1 MPSNILIIENDVNL
15 TQTYIEIFN
24 SNLKIQYKIID
35 SFNSLKEQLNT
46 NQFSHLII
54 NRNVDKLWNT
64 KYNEFINVPTLVIS
78 DEQKQNDSY
87 FITNLPL
94 THHKIFT
101 FLCDTSG
108 FSLKTLEGY
117 ALGEEDVLNELK
129 KQISLEFESSFSE
142 LPQLIV
148 EKKLDAIK
156 SKIHQI
162 SSKFSLLEM
171 NAAYEVSKKIDT
183 TIYEDSENQLKNC
196 KNLLVDIAV
205 VINQIK
211 N

>member
-54 NRNVDKLWNT
+54 NRNVDKNWNI
-64 KYNEFINVPTLVIS
+64 KYNELINIPILVIS
-78 DEQKQNDSY
+78 DEQEHNNSY

-94 THHKIFT
+94 TYQKVFAY
-101 FLCDTSG
+101 LCETSG
-108 FSLKTLEGY
+108 FSFKTLEGY
-117 ALGEEDVLNELK
+117 ALGEEDVLKELK
-129 KQISLEFESSFSE
+129 KQINIEFESSFSE
-142 LPQLIV
+142 LPQLIA

-156 SKIHQI
+156 SKVHQI

-171 NAAYEVSKKIDT
+171 NTAYEFSKIIDT
-183 TIYEDSENQLKNC
+183 TIYEDSENQLENC

-205 VINQIK
+205 VINQMK